1 VNSPSNPLAPIVPVA
16 AALIAGAATGGARP
30 TPGAATLMACAAVI
44 AAACV
49 RRKPRIVALF
59 LAVAAGAVGSAAQ
72 GLAWRSAGARLDAVF
87 GTSET
92 RELDIVARVVGS
104 PERNRDGG
112 RVLLVETVAS
122 ATTPA
127 LRLRLE
133 IVDVPS
139 DDRARIDDLLRG
151 DTVSAWCRLRA
162 PVAGPG
168 TSAADARRR
177 LAAQRLDAAGR
188 VKSSRLVKVMRKGR
202 GSPGRALDAARVGAQ
217 AALDRAVGPTST
229 ERAVLGAM
237 LLGDRLLLDDDTNAL
252 LRDAG
257 LIHIL
262 SISGLHTALTVFLLL
277 AMLRRVGLGAW
288 GLLLVGGAGLL
299 AFAAFVGHGAPVWRA
314 CASMA
319 VGLLARRLA
328 RDVEPLAA
336 LALAAGMLVLAVPTL
351 AYNAGFLLSVLA
363 TAGLLAVRPGTEADG
378 RRPSM
383 VARSMAASSGAYLAT
398 APLVASLF
406 GRLAPVAFVA
416 NLAAALLCAACLA
429 TGATAIALHAVPVAG
444 DVAAFAATFAV
455 KALLVTSSAVVAI
468 PGGHLRVA
476 PPPPALVAGYVALIL
491 AWLLWS
497 DSWSRVGGR
506 VVRLVFALVAIALHL
521 GPPPP
526 GSGPA
531 RAEVLDVGQGLAVVV
546 RGPDGRSIL
555 VDAGPSASGR
565 FDAGDRIVVPALAA
579 HGCRRV
585 EVLALSHDH
594 NDHAGGARAVLRD
607 MDVGELWIAAGS
619 ERDPLTSLVTA
630 AAVARGVAVRT
641 LQRGE
646 IHRRASL
653 ELRVLHPGIVDRTRS
668 LNNRCLVLR
677 ARTDG
682 GASILL
688 PGDLEADGEE
698 ALLAAHANPRS
709 DVLVA
714 PHHGANGSSSA
725 AFLSR
730 VDPSLVVISAGAGNR
745 FGHPG
750 EAALARFGDTGSR
763 VLRTDRD
770 GTIALEAN
778 GASWRAS
785 VEKERRGDE
794 RQDEN
799 QGERDRE
806 RETAGPEPL
815 GFVDEPGV
823 AISQHE
829 QDDEPQGVRGGSPY
843 EDALDG
849 NEQGERADGPPADDA
864 VRPREDREQRVASV
878 ELPDREQVHRCDEHP
893 DPGGAVHGSDLNRGV
908 TVEQVLEEHRDQRW
922 TEGDTVRFSHHRE
935 HRGLGDAGDQQGERD
950 EKPGDRSRRRDVEER
965 PPRRNRTAN
974 PDDGSQR
981 ADQHRGTGDEK
992 RKRCRDSVVP
1002 AGHVVPHLVRT
1013 EDEEEQRGVGHT
1025 VGQARDV
1032 DERAPG
1038 RIEIEHSLPG
1048 PAPGHRRRKKGR
1060 GQEARVEPEPR
1071 RIGRRGGRGFGH
1083 DAPR

>member
-1 VNSPSNPLAPIVPVA
+1 VNSSSNPIAPIVPVA
-16 AALIAGAATGGARP
+16 AALIVGATMGGARP
-30 TPGAATLMACAAVI
+30 TPGTAAVAAGAAVI

-49 RRKPRIVALF
+49 RRSPRLVAVL
-59 LAVAAGAVGSAAQ
+59 LAVAAAAVGSAAQ
-72 GLAWRSAGARLDAVF
+72 GLAWRSAGGRLDAVF
-87 GTSET
+87 GASET
-92 RELDIVARVVGS
+92 RDLAVVARVVGS

-112 RVLLVETVAS
+112 RALLVETVAT

-127 LRLRLE
+127 LRLRLD

-139 DDRARIDDLLRG
+139 DDRARIDAVLHG
-151 DTVSAWCRLRA
+151 DTVDAWCRLRA

-188 VKSSRLVKVMRKGR
+188 VKSSRLVKVIGEGR
-202 GSPGRALDAARVGAQ
+202 WSPVRALDAARVGARG
-217 AALDRAVGPTST
+217 ALDRALGPAST
-229 ERAVLGAM
+229 ARAVLGAM
-237 LLGDRLLLDDDTNAL
+237 LLGDRLLLEDDTNAL

-262 SISGLHTALTVFLLL
+262 SISGLHTALTVLLLL
-277 AMLRRVGLGAW
+277 AMLRRAGLGAW
-288 GLLLVGGAGLL
+288 SVLFVGGAGLL
-299 AFAAFVGHGAPVWRA
+299 AFAAFVGHGASVWRA

-336 LALAAGMLVLAVPTL
+336 LGLAAGMLVVAVPPL
-351 AYNAGFLLSVLA
+351 AYSAGFLLSVLA
-363 TAGLLAVRPGTEADG
+363 TAGLLAVRPEAAADG
-378 RRPSM
+378 RPPSLL
-383 VARSMAASSGAYLAT
+383 ARSMAASSGAYLAT
-398 APLVASLF
+398 APLLASLF
-406 GRLAPVAFVA
+406 GRLAPAALVA

-429 TGATAIALHAVPVAG
+429 TGAAAIALGDIPVLG
-444 DVAAFAATFAV
+444 AFAAWAATVAV
-455 KALLVTSSAVVAI
+455 KALLVASCAAVAI

-476 PPPPALVAGYVALIL
+476 PPPPVLVAGYIVFLL
-491 AWLLWS
+491 AGWLWS
-497 DSWSRVGGR
+497 DRWSRVGGR
-506 VVRLVFALVAIALHL
+506 AVRLVFALFAIALHL

-579 HGCRRV
+579 AGCRRV

-619 ERDPLTSLVTA
+619 ERDPLTRLVAA

-646 IHRRASL
+646 ILRRASL
-653 ELRVLHPGIVDRTRS
+653 ELTVLHPGLADRARS
-668 LNNRCLVLR
+668 LNDRCLVLR
-677 ARTDG
+677 ARTAG

-688 PGDLEADGEE
+688 PGDLEAGGEE
-698 ALLAAHANPRS
+698 ALLAGQANPTS
-709 DVLVA
+709 GVLVA

-730 VDPSLVVISAGAGNR
+730 VDPRLVVISAGASNR

-750 EAALARFGDTGSR
+750 EAALARFGAAGAR

-770 GTIALEAN
+770 GTITLEAN
-778 GASWRAS
+778 GASWRSS

-794 RQDEN
+794 RQDED
-799 QGERDRE
+799 QRERDRE
-806 RETAGPEPL
+806 RETDGPEPL
-815 GFVDEPGV
+815 AFVDEPGM

-829 QDDEPQGVRGGSPY
+829 QDDEPQGVRGGRPQD
-843 EDALDG
+843 DALHG

-864 VRPREDREQRVASV
+864 VRPREDREQCVAAV
-878 ELPDREQVHRCDEHP
+878 ELPDGEQVHRCHEHP
-893 DPGGAVHGSDLNRGV
+893 HPSGAVDGSDLNRGA
-908 TVEQVLEEHRDQRW
+908 TVEQVFEEHRAQRR
-922 TEGDTVRFSHHRE
+922 TERDTVRFFHHGE
-935 HRGLGDAGDQQGERD
+935 HRGVCDTGDQQRERD
-950 EKPGDRSRRRDVEER
+950 EKPGDRSGSRDVEESL
-965 PPRRNRTAN
+965 PRRNRAAN
-974 PDDGSQR
+974 PDDGS
-981 ADQHRGTGDEK
+981 
-992 RKRCRDSVVP
+992 
-1002 AGHVVPHLVRT
+1002 
-1013 EDEEEQRGVGHT
+1013 
-1025 VGQARDV
+1025 
-1032 DERAPG
+1032 
-1038 RIEIEHSLPG
+1038 
-1048 PAPGHRRRKKGR
+1048 
-1060 GQEARVEPEPR
+1060 
-1071 RIGRRGGRGFGH
+1071 
-1083 DAPR
+1083 